1 LKIAAET
8 VSEKYL
14 NMQFHQYG
22 PIAQIALDRD
32 RGHALVFFEQLSCAQ
47 MAVKDM
53 RGTAIR
59 GRKLQI
65 DFASR
70 ECQEAFYSHLE
81 KSGPVEKPW
90 DRRASLV
97 VEPPFEPARYVCQIA
112 HFFTDVCMMKQFL
125 FIRGFHRKFF
135 V

>member
-1 LKIAAET
+1 M
-8 VSEKYL
+8 SEKYL

-47 MAVKDM
+47 LAVKDM
-53 RGTAIR
+53 RGAAIR

-81 KSGPVEKPW
+81 KQAGSSDKPW
-90 DRRASLV
+90 DRRSSLV
-97 VEPPFEPARYVCQIA
+97 TEPAFEPAR
-112 HFFTDVCMMKQFL
+112 
-125 FIRGFHRKFF
+125 
-135 V
+135 